1 MANEDNLRSA
11 YSPSEARENGSKGG
25 KASAAAKRRKKEFRD
40 VFQALLDGRDIKGPE
55 GKKITGTEAL
65 AMKVFQQALKGDLRA
80 FEIIRDTVGQ
90 KPVDKV
96 EVSAID
102 QSVKDDVD
110 RLISEAL
117 EDGTDT

>member
-1 MANEDNLRSA
+1 MAGKDNLRV
-11 YSPSEARENGSKGG
+11 PSSTEARENGSKGG
-25 KASAAAKRRKKEFRD
+25 KASAASKRRKKEFRD
-40 VFQALLDGRDIKGPE
+40 VFQALLDGRDIKGPD
-55 GKKITGTEAL
+55 GKKLTGTEAL
-65 AMKVFQQALKGDLRA
+65 AMKVFQLALKGDLRA

-96 EVSAID
+96 EVSSID

-117 EDGTDT
+117 EDGSDT

>member
-1 MANEDNLRSA
+1 MAVEDNLIPVRSEN
-11 YSPSEARENGSKGG
+11 EAREKGRKGG
-25 KASAAAKRRKKEFRD
+25 VASGAARRRKKEFRD
-40 VFQALLDGRDIKGPE
+40 VFQALLDGKEIIGSD
-55 GKKITGTEAL
+55 GKKLSGTEAL
-65 AMKVFQQALKGDLRA
+65 AMKVFQLALKGDLRA

-90 KPVDKV
+90 KPIDKV

-117 EDGTDT
+117 EDGSDT

>member
-1 MANEDNLRSA
+1 MAVEDNLIPVRSEN
-11 YSPSEARENGSKGG
+11 EAREKGRKGG
-25 KASAAAKRRKKEFRD
+25 VASGAARRRKKEFRD
-40 VFQALLDGRDIKGPE
+40 VFQALLDGKEIIGSD
-55 GKKITGTEAL
+55 GKKLSGTEAL
-65 AMKVFQQALKGDLRA
+65 AMKVFQLALRGDLRA

-117 EDGTDT
+117 EDGSDT

>member
-1 MANEDNLRSA
+1 MAVEDNLIPVRSVN
-11 YSPSEARENGSKGG
+11 EAREKGQKGG
-25 KASAAAKRRKKEFRD
+25 VASGAARRRKKEFRD
-40 VFQALLDGRDIKGPE
+40 VFQALLDGKEITGSD
-55 GKKITGTEAL
+55 GKKLSGTEAL
-65 AMKVFQQALKGDLRA
+65 AMKVFQLALKGDLRA

-117 EDGTDT
+117 EDGSDT

>member
-1 MANEDNLRSA
+1 MANEGNLRGA

-25 KASAAAKRRKKEFRD
+25 KASAASKRRKKEFRD
-40 VFQALLDGRDIKGPE
+40 VFQALLY
-55 GKKITGTEAL
+55 GKQFPDSNGKLFTGTEAL
-65 AMKVFQQALKGDLRA
+65 AMKVFQLALKGDLRA

-117 EDGTDT
+117 EDGSDT

>member
-1 MANEDNLRSA
+1 MANEDNLRPLST
-11 YSPSEARENGSKGG
+11 SEAREVGSKGG
-25 KASAAAKRRKKEFRD
+25 KASAASKRRKKEFRD

>member
-1 MANEDNLRSA
+1 MANEDNLRPLST
-11 YSPSEARENGSKGG
+11 SEAREVGRKGG
-25 KASAAAKRRKKEFRD
+25 KASAASKRRKKEFRD
-40 VFQALLDGRDIKGPE
+40 VFQALLDGKEIMGLD
-55 GKKITGTEAL
+55 GKKLSGTEAL
-65 AMKVFQQALKGDLRA
+65 AMKVFQLALRGDLRA

-117 EDGTDT
+117 EDGSDT

>member
-1 MANEDNLRSA
+1 MANEDNLNPVRSED
-11 YSPSEARENGSKGG
+11 EARERGKKGG
-25 KASAAAKRRKKEFRD
+25 VASGAARRRKKEFRD
-40 VFQALLDGRDIKGPE
+40 VFQALLDGKDIKGPD
-55 GKKITGTEAL
+55 GKKLSGTEAL
-65 AMKVFQQALKGDLRA
+65 AMKVFQLALKGDLRA

-96 EVSAID
+96 EVSTID

-117 EDGTDT
+117 EDGSDT